1 LSLTDAQSLARSRDL
16 LHQAN
21 ERCHAL
27 GLARDELRV
36 WWMLYRDELS
46 HDHRAIV
53 EAQLEAA
60 GVRR

>member
-1 LSLTDAQSLARSRDL
+1 MALTDAQALARSRDL

-21 ERCHAL
+21 EQCHAL
-27 GLARDELRV
+27 GLAKDELRV

-46 HDHRAIV
+46 DDHRAIV

>member
-1 LSLTDAQSLARSRDL
+1 MALTDAQALARSRDL

-46 HDHRAIV
+46 DDHRAIV

>member
-1 LSLTDAQSLARSRDL
+1 MALTDAQELARSRDL

-46 HDHRAIV
+46 DDHRAIV